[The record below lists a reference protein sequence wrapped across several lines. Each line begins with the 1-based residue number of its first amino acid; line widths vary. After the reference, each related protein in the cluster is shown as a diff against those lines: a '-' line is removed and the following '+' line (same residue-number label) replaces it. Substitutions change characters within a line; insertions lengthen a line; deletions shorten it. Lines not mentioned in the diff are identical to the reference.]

1 MGAKDGQEDDE
12 ARVLSLKWELIWM
25 KDDECDIKFVRSA
38 RTALLALDAWPADHG
53 LI

>member
-25 KDDECDIKFVRSA
+25 KMMNV
-38 RTALLALDAWPADHG
+38 T
-53 LI
+53 